1 MKLKERRLLM
11 AYKTDRLKTR
21 IIEKFGS
28 QKEFAETLGMSEP
41 TLSRL
46 LNEGG
51 EWKGS
56 MLMKAVE
63 LLEIPAVQVES
74 YFFESEVSKR
84 KPEGVKT

>member
-1 MKLKERRLLM
+1 M

-28 QKEFAETLGMSEP
+28 QQKFADAIGMNKSTLC
-41 TLSRL
+41 RL